1 MTNRAIPVTILTGF
15 LGSGKT
21 TLLNR
26 LLTENHGKKI
36 AVIENEYGEIGIDH
50 DLVISS
56 DEELF
61 EMNNGCICCS
71 VRGDLLRILGKL
83 LRRKTPL
90 DTVLIETTGLADPGP
105 VIQTFYADEELQTS
119 FSIDSLVTMV
129 DTKHVLQHLDTDE
142 ECRKQ
147 IGFADIV
154 LLNKIDLIVPAELDD
169 LEKRLRGINGFA
181 RYYRTKDAAID
192 PAQIFGVGA
201 FDLNRKFDF
210 DPKVLDETAHVHN
223 DSVSSVG
230 LQLDKALDIHKIDKW
245 MGQLLKEKGAD
256 IYRMKGILNIEGQPK
271 KFVFQGVHMLFDG
284 LPQAPWS
291 GSEKRESR
299 IVFIGKNLDRAALKK
314 GFESCVFVE

>member
-1 MTNRAIPVTILTGF
+1 MSNRSTPVTILTGF

-50 DLVISS
+50 DLVINS

-61 EMNNGCICCS
+61 QMNNGCICCS

-90 DTVLIETTGLADPGP
+90 DGILIETTGLADPGP
-105 VIQTFYADEELQTS
+105 VIQTFYADEELQTRL
-119 FSIDSLVTMV
+119 SIDSIVTMV
-129 DTKHVLQHLDTDE
+129 DAKHVLQHLDKDE

-154 LLNKIDLIVPAELDD
+154 LLNKTDLVTPEELDS

-181 RYYRTKDAAID
+181 RYYRTKDAAIEPD
-192 PAQIFGVGA
+192 KIIGVGS
-201 FDLNRKFDF
+201 FDLNKKFDF

-230 LQLDKALDIHKIDKW
+230 LQSEKPLDINKVDKW
-245 MGQLLKEKGAD
+245 MGQLLKDKGGD
-256 IYRMKGILNIEGQPK
+256 IFRMKGILNIEGQPR

-284 LPQAPWS
+284 KPLAPW
-291 GSEKRESR
+291 GENEKRESR
-299 IVFIGKNLDRAALKK
+299 LVFIGKELDRAALKA
-314 GFESCVFVE
+314 GFESCFV

>member
-1 MTNRAIPVTILTGF
+1 MNKPTPVTILTGF

-50 DLVISS
+50 DLVINS

-90 DTVLIETTGLADPGP
+90 DAVLIETTGLADPGP
-105 VIQTFYADEELQTS
+105 VIQTFYADEELQTR
-119 FSIDSLVTMV
+119 FSIDAIVTMV
-129 DTKHVLQHLDTDE
+129 DTKHVLQHLEKDV

-154 LLNKIDLIVPAELDD
+154 LLNKTDLVSPAELDD
-169 LEKRLRGINGFA
+169 LEQRLKGINGFA
-181 RYYRTKDAAID
+181 RYYRTKDAEIE
-192 PAQIFGVGA
+192 PEKIFGAGA
-201 FDLNRKFDF
+201 FDLNKKFEF
-210 DPKVLDETAHVHN
+210 DPKVLDETAHTHN

-230 LQLDKALDIHKIDKW
+230 FTLDRPLDINKIDHW
-245 MGQLLKEKGAD
+245 MGKLLREKGGD
-256 IYRMKGILNIEGQPK
+256 IFRMKGILNIEGQPR

-284 LPQAPWS
+284 RPQAPW
-291 GSEKRESR
+291 GESEKRQSR
-299 IVFIGKNLDRAALKK
+299 IVFIGQNLDRAALQK
-314 GFESCVFVE
+314 GFESCLFTS

>member
-1 MTNRAIPVTILTGF
+1 MSNLPTPVTILTGF

-90 DTVLIETTGLADPGP
+90 DAVLIETTGLADPGP
-105 VIQTFYADEELQTS
+105 VIQTFYADEELQTR

-129 DTKHVLQHLDTDE
+129 DAKHVVQHLDSDE

-154 LLNKIDLIVPAELDD
+154 LLNKIDLVTPAELES
-169 LEKRLRGINGFA
+169 LEKRLRNINAFA
-181 RYYRTKDAAID
+181 RYFHTKDAVIE
-192 PAQIFGVGA
+192 PGKIFGVGA
-201 FDLNRKFDF
+201 FDLNRKQEF

-223 DSVSSVG
+223 ESVTSVG
-230 LQLDKALDIHKIDKW
+230 LHSDKALDIQKIDQW
-245 MGQLLKEKGAD
+245 MGKLLKEKGGD
-256 IYRMKGILNIEGQPK
+256 IYRMKGILNIVGQAR

-284 LPQAPWS
+284 RPQAPW
-291 GSEKRESR
+291 GETEKRESR
-299 IVFIGKNLDRAALKK
+299 IVFIGKDLDRATLKK
-314 GFESCVFVE
+314 GFESCLAA